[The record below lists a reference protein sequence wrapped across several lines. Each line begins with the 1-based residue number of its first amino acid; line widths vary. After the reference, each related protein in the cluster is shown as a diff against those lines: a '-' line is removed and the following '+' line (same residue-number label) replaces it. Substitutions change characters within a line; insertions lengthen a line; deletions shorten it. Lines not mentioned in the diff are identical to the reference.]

1 MPAARSIRTRLLI
14 CILASLVLILGLA
27 AWASYEVSK
36 HEAEELFA
44 ARLATSARVF
54 EALVAR
60 QVEHAT
66 IASPLVIA
74 LPKEL
79 ESSGGD
85 AGSPFGHLY
94 ETKIAF
100 QVWRDDGML
109 LVRTASAPTQAFSP
123 NLEGFSKQNLEGELW
138 QVFVL
143 RSGNSWIQVA
153 EKDEV
158 RDELMHNLGVA
169 VMTPLI
175 AGALLLLIVANLLVM
190 YGLAPLRELAA
201 GIEGREPESL
211 GQLEMSHVPKEVV
224 PVVRALNDLL
234 SRVSLAFE
242 HERRF
247 TDAAAHELRTPLAAL
262 KIHADNLAR
271 ASSEDERLQSMT
283 SLRLGLERAIK
294 LADQMLAY
302 SRTQDT
308 GDREQRVPIRMADA
322 VAETVTSLE
331 PLRRQQSQTLRLVA
345 EPPAEAAEIMGEP
358 MKIQRL
364 IRNLLD
370 NASRYAPE
378 GSEIKV
384 GVKQQGDRIVFS
396 VGNHGAVIAP
406 ELLQRIFEPYYRI
419 PGSRS
424 EGSGLGLAIVKE
436 IADQHAATITLSTL
450 GDGDGTVVT
459 VSFPRAA

>member
-1 MPAARSIRTRLLI
+1 
-14 CILASLVLILGLA
+14 
-27 AWASYEVSK
+27 
-36 HEAEELFA
+36 
-44 ARLATSARVF
+44 
-54 EALVAR
+54 
-60 QVEHAT
+60 
-66 IASPLVIA
+66 
-74 LPKEL
+74 
-79 ESSGGD
+79 
-85 AGSPFGHLY
+85 
-94 ETKIAF
+94 
-100 QVWRDDGML
+100 
-109 LVRTASAPTQAFSP
+109 
-123 NLEGFSKQNLEGELW
+123 
-138 QVFVL
+138 VL

-158 RDELMHNLGVA
+158 RDELMHNLGIA

-175 AGALLLLIVANLLVM
+175 LGALLLLLVANLLVM

-201 GIEGREPESL
+201 GIEGREPGSL
-211 GQLEMSHVPKEVV
+211 GQLEMSHVPQEVV
-224 PVVRALNDLL
+224 PVVQALNELL

-271 ASSEDERLQSMT
+271 ASSEAERIQSMT
-283 SLRLGLERAIK
+283 SLRRGLERALK

-308 GDREQRVPIRMADA
+308 GDREQRVPIRLADA
-322 VAETVTSLE
+322 VAETISSLE
-331 PLRRQQSQTLRLVA
+331 PLRRQQAQTVRLIGG
-345 EPPAEAAEIMGEP
+345 PEAGDAEISGEP

-370 NASRYAPE
+370 NASRYAPT
-378 GSEIKV
+378 GSEITIGISK
-384 GVKQQGDRIVFS
+384 QGDRVELC

-406 ELLQRIFEPYYRI
+406 ELRERIFEPYYRI

-450 GDGDGTVVT
+450 GAGDGTVIT
-459 VSFPRAA
+459 VSFPRRE